1 MVERCTCCGR
11 FVDKQ
16 FMLIKNKQVR
26 CHVCMNLEKTKNH
39 FTKKDELSKNFQK
52 LYYFFADCLDTEILI
67 NINGLSDAVYD
78 KTFSANDKMLL
89 SRLEALVNTVVA
101 YFEERVK
108 TPTPEALESFGES
121 LKEATREMIELLDD
135 VPLYSYKLVGILGE
149 TPEDAAANQENPV
162 SFNIS
167 DYTPSKIL
175 KELNKYVI
183 GQDMAKKVIS
193 VAIYNHY
200 KRVTNKDL
208 GIQKSN
214 ILLMGPTGVGKTEI
228 ARTVAKILNVPF
240 CITDAT
246 SLTEAG
252 YIGDDVE
259 SILHKLLVAADGDVE
274 KAERGIIYIDEID
287 KLAKTSS
294 EGTARDVSGGG
305 VQQALLK
312 MLEDNEIEV
321 PVSSSK
327 KGAMVKTVMMKTDN
341 ILFICGGAFE
351 SLTMIQPEKRRPLG
365 FSITEEEIIETKAED
380 IDVKALQKFGMLPE
394 LIGRLPIRVRLNAL
408 TQEELK
414 SILVEPDNSIVKQ
427 YTKLLALDNAE
438 LTITDEALS
447 FIAKSVIANNTGA
460 RGLRTVLEDKMT
472 DLMFE
477 LPDIEGDKTVSIDLD
492 NDNLRYKIKE
502 A

>member
-1 MVERCTCCGR
+1 MEKCTCCGR
-11 FVDKQ
+11 FVNKN
-16 FMLIKNKQVR
+16 LIVVKNKQVR
-26 CHVCMNLEKTKNH
+26 CHVCVNLDKTKAY
-39 FTKKDELSKNFQK
+39 FTKKDELSKLFQK
-52 LYYFFADCLDTEILI
+52 LYYFFADALDTEVMI
-67 NINGLSDAVYD
+67 NIKGVSDEVYD
-78 KTFSANDKMLL
+78 ETFSFNDKAYL
-89 SRLEALVNTVVA
+89 SRIEDLVNTTVA
-101 YFEERVK
+101 YFEGRVR
-108 TPTPEALESFGES
+108 TSSDEAMKQFAEGLEIN
-121 LKEATREMIELLDD
+121 LKMMLDMLENT
-135 VPLYSYKLVGILGE
+135 PLYSYKLAGILGKLE
-149 TPEDAAANQENPV
+149 TNEEAQASEETFD
-162 SFNIS
+162 IS
-167 DYTPSKIL
+167 AYTPSKIL

-183 GQDMAKKVIS
+183 GQDVAKKVIS

-200 KRVTNKDL
+200 KRVTNSEL

-214 ILLMGPTGVGKTEI
+214 ILMMGPTGVGKTEI

-246 SLTEAG
+246 SLTESG

-274 KAERGIIYIDEID
+274 RAERGIIYIDEID
-287 KLAKTSS
+287 KLARTSS
-294 EGTARDVSGGG
+294 GGAARDVSGGG

-312 MLEDNEIEV
+312 MLEGSEIEV

-327 KGAMVKTVMMKTDN
+327 KGMMVKTVMMKTDN

-351 SLTMIQPEKRRPLG
+351 SLTMPPVEKKRALG
-365 FSITEEEIIETKAED
+365 FATNFDVSEEDKPKD
-380 IDVKALQKFGMLPE
+380 IDVEALQKFGMLPE

-427 YTKLLALDNAE
+427 YTKLLALDNAK
-438 LTITDEALS
+438 LTISDDALS
-447 FIAKSVIANNTGA
+447 FIAKSVLNNNTGA
-460 RGLRTVLEDKMT
+460 RGLRTILEDKMT

-477 LPDIEGDKTVSIDLD
+477 LPDIEGDKTVSIDLEA
-492 NDNLRYKIKE
+492 DNLRYNIKE